1 MNRPVKSLH
10 RRGFSL
16 IESLVALFLVTVA
29 LFLTLHLTSVQPR
42 TMKRLRANE
51 AALRAVEASI
61 ETIRG
66 GLIPLVEGRSKLV
79 APLAFFPDPAVE
91 GLQLTMDVAPSAE
104 VDDLFVVTVE
114 ARYRI
119 VQQVRVR
126 RIQTMV
132 WRP

>member
-1 MNRPVKSLH
+1 MNWLRQK
-10 RRGFSL
+10 GFSL
-16 IESLVALFLVTVA
+16 IESLVALLLVTVA
-29 LFLTLHLTSVQPR
+29 LFLTLHLTSIQPR

-66 GLIPLVEGRSKLV
+66 GSIPLVDGRSKLA
-79 APLAFFPDPAVE
+79 APLAFFPDPAAE
-91 GLQLTMDVAPSAE
+91 GLQLTMDVAPSPD
-104 VDDLFVVTVE
+104 VDDLFLVTVE

-119 VQQVRVR
+119 ARQVRVR
-126 RIQTMV
+126 RVQTMV